1 MRLEKTQ
8 FWWILFICE
17 NSMTKVLSLFDWIA
31 CGLVALKR
39 IGVQPTHYYAS
50 EIDGYAKYIAKRNNP
65 ELIHIGNVKRVNWAD
80 YEWIDLLIWGSPC
93 QWFSFAGKQ
102 LNFEDKR
109 SKLFFEYVRI
119 LKEAQ
124 PKYFLLE
131 NVVMKKEWID
141 IISTELFW
149 IQPIEINSSL
159 VSAQNRRRLY
169 RVWKRNDMWG
179 YDQISFS
186 LPSNKN
192 IKMRNIMQ
200 SFVDKSYFLTKDEI
214 ENIKKRKSYQN
225 PLKHILLPQSKSPT
239 LTARWAWEYH
249 SWMILIRDKWKIRTL
264 TPLECERLQT
274 LPDNYT
280 AWIDKTQRYKMLWN
294 WWTVDVICH
303 IFKSFLS

>member
-1 MRLEKTQ
+1 MET
-8 FWWILFICE
+8 FYWTSFICE
-17 NSMTKVLSLFDWIA
+17 NAMVKVLSLFDWIA

-50 EIDGYAKYIAKRNNP
+50 EIDWYAKYIAKRNNP
-65 ELIHIGNVKRVNWAD
+65 ELIHIGNVKKVDGSD

-119 LKEAQ
+119 LKEAK

-141 IISTELFW
+141 IISNELFW
-149 IQPIEINSSL
+149 IRPVEINSSL

-169 RVWKRNDMWG
+169 WVWKRNGDS
-179 YDQISFS
+179 YDQIYFS
-186 LPSNKN
+186 LPSNKS

-200 SFVDKSYFLTKDEI
+200 SFVDKSYFLSKEEI

-239 LTARWAWEYH
+239 LTARGAWEYH

-280 AWIDKTQRYKMLWN
+280 AWIDKSERYKMLGN
-294 WWTVDVICH
+294 GRTVDVISH
-303 IFKSFLS
+303 IFKSILQ